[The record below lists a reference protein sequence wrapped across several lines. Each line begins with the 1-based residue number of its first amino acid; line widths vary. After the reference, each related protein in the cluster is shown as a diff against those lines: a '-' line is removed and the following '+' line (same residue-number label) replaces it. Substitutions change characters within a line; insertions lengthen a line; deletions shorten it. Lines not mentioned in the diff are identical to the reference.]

1 MKTGRV
7 RTPMVLQMEAVECG
21 VASLAIVLGYWG
33 RVVPLATL
41 RRECGVSRDGSKLS
55 NITKVA
61 TGYGLEAKAWKRSLN
76 DLDTVR
82 YPFIVFWNFN
92 HFLVVEGFRKGRVYV
107 NDPASGPRT
116 VPLEDFDRAYTGVM
130 MTAEPGPDFRRG
142 GRKPSVLASLAK
154 RLRRS
159 LIPVAAAICTALL
172 LVIPGLALPALMAAF
187 VDQVLVQGMT
197 DWGRPLVIGM
207 LLTAFLRAFLTGIQ
221 LRILRRLQ
229 NRLAVAE
236 TSRFVR
242 HLLRL
247 PASYYAQRY
256 AGEVSSRIELNDQV
270 ADVLSGQLATTAIDI
285 LMMVFYM
292 VVMWRVN
299 WPLAALALFFAAVN
313 FAVLRWIARI
323 RREGNARLSVAQG
336 KAAGV
341 GIAGLQSIRTI
352 KASGLESDYFA
363 RWAGFFANLANAQQE
378 VSSSNYYLGV
388 LPPLLLALMTAAVL
402 AGGGLQ
408 VMHGRMSIGLL
419 VAFLGLSTSFL
430 QPVNNLVALGQSM
443 QELEGHINR
452 LDDVLQSPPSIDTTG
467 HIGDRPVR
475 LRGHVEFRN
484 VTFGYSPVSPPL
496 IENLSF
502 AARPGQRIAFVG
514 GSGSGK
520 STVARM
526 LAGLY
531 APTAGQILLDGEP
544 RAEIPHEILANSLA
558 MVDQDIILFK
568 GTVTDNLTLWDASTP
583 QDRVVRA
590 CQDAMIDSTIG
601 AMPDGY
607 SSPLLEGAANMS
619 GGQRQRLEI
628 ARALASDPSIL
639 IMDEATSAL
648 DAETELLVD
657 KNIRRRGCTCF
668 IVAHRLST
676 VRDSDEIIVL
686 DQGRV
691 AQRGTHEQLIKDA
704 DGVYAALV
712 ADAE

>member
-1 MKTGRV
+1 MRGFAGWLQTSEHHSGRQ
-7 RTPMVLQMEAVECG
+7 T
-21 VASLAIVLGYWG
+21 S
-33 RVVPLATL
+33 
-41 RRECGVSRDGSKLS
+41 
-55 NITKVA
+55 
-61 TGYGLEAKAWKRSLN
+61 YGLEAKAWKRSTQ
-76 DLDTVR
+76 DLESAR

-92 HFLVVEGFRKGRVYV
+92 HFLVVEGFRNGRVYV

-116 VPLEDFDRAYTGVM
+116 VPLEDFDRAYAGVM
-130 MTAEPGPDFRRG
+130 MTAEPGPEFRKG
-142 GRKPSVLASLAK
+142 GRKPSVPASLAK

-159 LIPVAAAICTALL
+159 LVPVAAAIATALL
-172 LVIPGLALPALMAAF
+172 LVIPGLAVPALMAAF
-187 VDQVLVQGMT
+187 VDQVLVQGLT
-197 DWGRPLVIGM
+197 DWGRPLVVGM
-207 LLTAFLRAFLTGIQ
+207 LIATYLRAFLTGIQ

-292 VVMWRVN
+292 VVMWWVN
-299 WPLAALALFFAAVN
+299 WPLASLALFFASIN
-313 FAVLRWIARI
+313 FAVLRWIARL

-378 VSSSNYYLGV
+378 VSSITISGV
-388 LPPLLLALMTAAVL
+388 LPPLLLSLMTAAVL
-402 AGGGLQ
+402 AGGGIE
-408 VMHGRMSIGLL
+408 VMHGRMSIRLL

-443 QELEGHINR
+443 QELEGHITR
-452 LDDVLQSPPSIDTTG
+452 LDERAAVGGIRWTRAKTRWRPSCAFA
-467 HIGDRPVR
+467 
-475 LRGHVEFRN
+475 RGNVEFRN

-502 AARPGQRIAFVG
+502 AARLTADRFRGRKRFP
-514 GSGSGK
+514 GK

-531 APTAGQILLDGEP
+531 APTGGEILLDE
-544 RAEIPHEILANSLA
+544 
-558 MVDQDIILFK
+558 
-568 GTVTDNLTLWDASTP
+568 
-583 QDRVVRA
+583 
-590 CQDAMIDSTIG
+590 
-601 AMPDGY
+601 
-607 SSPLLEGAANMS
+607 
-619 GGQRQRLEI
+619 
-628 ARALASDPSIL
+628 
-639 IMDEATSAL
+639 
-648 DAETELLVD
+648 
-657 KNIRRRGCTCF
+657 
-668 IVAHRLST
+668 
-676 VRDSDEIIVL
+676 
-686 DQGRV
+686 
-691 AQRGTHEQLIKDA
+691 
-704 DGVYAALV
+704 
-712 ADAE
+712 